1 MRTTIPGCALA
12 LLGLALAGHAHAQ
25 WKWLDAGGQ
34 VNYSDQPPPLSVPAA
49 RILSKGSSLRT
60 APALAATAGSGAARA
75 AGPGQAAAADGSA
88 PVPASAAGAPTQAAS
103 TAPGAPGSGVN
114 AAPAAGG
121 PLTPAERLNEMRKQ
135 QALKEA
141 KEREAEQQQRAQAGT
156 AQWCEELRGRERLLA
171 SGMRVARVDASGD
184 QAFMG
189 DEERTAQLQA
199 IRTDLETHC
208 AAGS

>member
-12 LLGLALAGHAHAQ
+12 LLGLALAGQAHAQ

-34 VNYSDQPPPLSVPAA
+34 VNYSDQPPPLSVPAG
-49 RILSKGSSLRT
+49 RILSQGSSLRS
-60 APALAATAGSGAARA
+60 APSL
-75 AGPGQAAAADGSA
+75 AAAAPG
-88 PVPASAAGAPTQAAS
+88 SAAG
-103 TAPGAPGSGVN
+103 
-114 AAPAAGG
+114 AAPAAGR
-121 PLTPAERLNEMRKQ
+121 PLTAAERLNEMRKQ